1 MAQRHRMPCQAEEIT
16 IQNIVYVNYSVIM
29 IAIMAGHY
37 IILLTKSNTDHFRSH
52 VTLNIGEQIKIKYN
66 SNINYISIDIIDC

>member
-1 MAQRHRMPCQAEEIT
+1 MAQRHRMPCQAEEIN

-37 IILLTKSNTDHFRSH
+37 IILLMILTVITPLVPLCWTHTRP
-52 VTLNIGEQIKIKYN
+52 
-66 SNINYISIDIIDC
+66 